1 MTVTNTVP
9 PALSGTARVGQTL
22 TSTTGT
28 WTFDEDYLTY
38 AYAWLRCDAIGG
50 SCDYI
55 TGESGNTYRIVMA
68 DLGHTLRSEVTA
80 TENTLPPDPSPSDE
94 LTWSP
99 PTLSSPV
106 VYTLTNSN
114 RQQFPLGAG
123 RDLRINQ
130 TEVLTGPCNQLY
142 GWRNIEWIG
151 GEFASTTVNA
161 TGHIIPREC
170 TGTLHFEGIKFR
182 QVGSASG
189 DCFAIRADSSGVT
202 IPVIQIQNCD
212 LQVATQ
218 AGVHSDIYQTQIARV
233 GELRVDKCTLTTNY
247 QGIFIQNEP
256 GYANPAY
263 HGPVTLRRTN
273 FVAIGGASPAGSW
286 FAKFLAGTDSFRNNL
301 GPWTLDD
308 VWIPSVGSPGAN
320 VFPDSGFHNYIQGG
334 THKFGCF
341 VRSDVDGTY
350 IAFSTTSDTVPTGT
364 YAGQAASNCQ
374 ISGKLRVGNH
384 PGGNFVASDA
394 GNSYVSPGYV

>member
-1 MTVTNTVP
+1 MTVTNVTP
-9 PALSGTARVGQTL
+9 PTISGTFKVAQTV
-22 TSTTGT
+22 SSSDGT

-38 AYAWLRCDAIGG
+38 TYQWRRCDAAGANCSSI
-50 SCDYI
+50 SNA
-55 TGESGNTYRIVMA
+55 TSNTYLVTAA
-68 DLGHTLRSEVTA
+68 DVGSTLRCRVTA
-80 TENTLPPDPSPSDE
+80 TENVLPPDPAPGDE
-94 LTWSP
+94 LSWAP

-114 RQQFPLGAG
+114 RTQIPNGAG

-142 GWRNIEWIG
+142 GWRHIEWIG
-151 GEFASTTVNA
+151 GEFASTQVNA
-161 TGHIIPREC
+161 TGHIMPREC

-189 DCFAIRADSSGVT
+189 DCFAIRADSAGGT

-212 LQVATQ
+212 LQVQTLQ
-218 AGVHSDIYQTQIARV
+218 GVHSDIYQTQIARV
-233 GELRVDKCTLTTNY
+233 GELRVDKCTITTNY
-247 QGIFIQNEP
+247 QGFFIQNEP
-256 GYANPAY
+256 GYSNPAY
-263 HGPVTLRRTN
+263 HGPVTLRRVN

-286 FAKFLAGTDSFRNNL
+286 FAKMLSGTNAFRNNL
-301 GPWTLDD
+301 GPWLLDD
-308 VWIPSVGSPGAN
+308 VWCPNVGNPGTN
-320 VFPDSGFHNYIQGG
+320 IFPDTGFHDYIAGG
-334 THKFGCF
+334 TQKFGSF

-364 YAGQAASNCQ
+364 YAGQAAANCQ